1 MTIMYNIDC
10 NMERKN
16 GEFYKKW
23 ALHSSA
29 HRQENFRQPHASR
42 RKTWI
47 SKLMVTASSSSA
59 ARR

>member
-1 MTIMYNIDC
+1 MS
-10 NMERKN
+10 RKN
-16 GEFYKKW
+16 GEFHKKW
-23 ALHSSA
+23 ALQRSA

-59 ARR
+59 ASR

>member
-1 MTIMYNIDC
+1 MYNIEC
-10 NMERKN
+10 NMSRKN
-16 GEFYKKW
+16 REFHKKW
-23 ALHSSA
+23 ALQRSA